1 MSATSLAYA
10 ARILV
15 VSPDKAAGADLKKAL
30 ADSGARVSV
39 ASDPQTAAELLYE
52 EQPHFVIL
60 TALEGVRD
68 IARWCHEIRR
78 EPAGRGTSLLLIASA
93 EQLGEIDFAWGVDDY
108 LSAPWEQAAL
118 TARLRIMQWRR
129 EKVDAAGAVQVG
141 PVVINLR
148 TYEVSVRGR
157 AVALTLKEYELLSF
171 LARNQRQVCTREGIL
186 DAVWG
191 ADYFGGER
199 TVDVHVRRL
208 RAKIPEMSGQL
219 QTVRNVGYRLQP

>member
-15 VSPDKAAGADLKKAL
+15 VSPDKATVASLKAAL
-30 ADSGARVSV
+30 AESGARVSA

-52 EQPHFVIL
+52 EQPHFVVL
-60 TALEGVRD
+60 AGLESARD
-68 IARWCHEIRR
+68 IAHWCHEIRR
-78 EPAGRGTSLLLIASA
+78 EPAGRTPSLLLIAPS
-93 EQLGEIDFAWGVDDY
+93 EQLAELDFAWGVDDY
-108 LSAPWEQAAL
+108 LSAPWEPAGL

-141 PVVINLR
+141 QVVINLR

-171 LARNQRQVCTREGIL
+171 LARNQRQVCTRESIL
-186 DAVWG
+186 DTVWG
-191 ADYFGGER
+191 SDYFGGER
-199 TVDVHVRRL
+199 TVDVHIRRL
-208 RAKIPEMSGQL
+208 RAKIPEISGQL